1 MLPYLCIVYRPLECL
16 RLKSCGL
23 WVQSVPTAI
32 YMETPQSHSQFRS
45 IYDSQM
51 QTNEKALMYME
62 VNLDPKT
69 IPSTLI
75 ALLLSPERRKAL
87 LDQESARKFLQSN
100 TCLVK
105 FLETLKAKPG
115 VMSSN
120 QQDMASM
127 FAGKF
132 PRLFGI

>member
-1 MLPYLCIVYRPLECL
+1 MIQI
-16 RLKSCGL
+16 KF
-23 WVQSVPTAI
+23 QI
-32 YMETPQSHSQFRS
+32 
-45 IYDSQM
+45 
-51 QTNEKALMYME
+51 QTNEKALMHME

-87 LDQESARKFLQSN
+87 LVKESARKFLQSN

-105 FLETLKAKPG
+105 FLEILKAKPG

-132 PRLFGI
+132 QRYCMPS